1 MRQDNR
7 YLLWQNDMKR
17 MAKICIPLY
26 TEFLDKND
34 IAGSGVDQV
43 VSVLVFYSDDP
54 SWNPAEVYNF

>member
-1 MRQDNR
+1 
-7 YLLWQNDMKR
+7 MKR